1 LPIATRKASLNFLW
15 LYKNDE
21 HVVGQ
26 RIGHGYYETLTRDRF
41 FTTASHA
48 NANCRHHTCCDTP
61 DTTMSHI
68 EITLWAALV
77 LGLAFGATGQIS
89 GFCLYRGLQHAWTGQ
104 SGDKLRSFGLALA
117 VAIAGTQLAAWAEI
131 IDLSQSIYLTTSFS
145 WLLIPLGGILFGL
158 GMTLSNGC
166 GGRALVLL
174 GQGNL
179 RSLVVLLCLG
189 ISAFVT
195 LTGLLGPLRQDIATA
210 TPVSIE
216 GVNALSSNARL
227 ALGITVAAILLY
239 FTFRQSQFLRNRK
252 DLFAGLVVGLLV
264 VGGWLITGWLGYD
277 EFEPLPLTS
286 ITFVSPVGETI
297 QYAMIATGMKASFGI
312 LLVVGV
318 VLGSLVAALAR
329 GQFKLQGFEN
339 PQSMA
344 RYLAGGVLMGVGGAL
359 AMGCSIGQGLTG
371 LSTLGASSVLAVGG
385 ILLGTRL
392 AVASPFTA
400 PRFALRKRVGDV

>member
-1 LPIATRKASLNFLW
+1 
-15 LYKNDE
+15 
-21 HVVGQ
+21 
-26 RIGHGYYETLTRDRF
+26 
-41 FTTASHA
+41 
-48 NANCRHHTCCDTP
+48 
-61 DTTMSHI
+61 MSHI

-145 WLLIPLGGILFGL
+145 WLLIPLGGIMFGL
-158 GMTLSNGC
+158 GMTLANGC

-210 TPVSIE
+210 TPLSIE

-239 FTFRQSQFLRNRK
+239 FSFRQSHFLRNRK
-252 DLFAGLVVGLLV
+252 DLFAGLVVGLLI

-312 LLVVGV
+312 LVVVGV

-392 AVASPFTA
+392 AVTSPFTA